1 MGCMVLA
8 PSGPMGCQLLSL
20 VTTFP
25 SSTAQSFSKSCRQK
39 IDGSVTSVRLNLF
52 TEILT
57 HHSLSSS
64 GLATRIFT
72 SPSTASTNPKPQ
84 ALTCPKAAFTYFMGA
99 ILDAVQV
106 LQVVKHHLLLLL
118 LP

>member
-1 MGCMVLA
+1 MVLA
-8 PSGPMGCQLLSL
+8 PFWTDRLPASPP

-25 SSTAQSFSKSCRQK
+25 NSITQLFAKSWRQK

-57 HHSLSSS
+57 HHSFSIS

-72 SPSTASTNPKPQ
+72 SPSTPPTNSKPQ

-99 ILDAVQV
+99 VSDVVQV
-106 LQVVKHHLLLLL
+106 
-118 LP
+118 